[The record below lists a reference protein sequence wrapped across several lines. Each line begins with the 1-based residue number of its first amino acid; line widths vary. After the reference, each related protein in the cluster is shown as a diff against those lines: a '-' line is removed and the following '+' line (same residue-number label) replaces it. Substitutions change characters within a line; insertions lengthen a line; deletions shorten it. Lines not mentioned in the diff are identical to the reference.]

1 MAEQTEKRRVRR
13 ASLTKPLRVV
23 LGSIGSDTR
32 YDLLTYNVSVN
43 GFFLNFER
51 PGRFPFTSASILEVW
66 LEIDSKTTVFFNGKV
81 ARVVKKEDI
90 QGNEGN
96 TGIAIKI
103 VQISREDDDALRRF
117 VNKSLEDQESKNND
131 QASSKVVGG

>member
-1 MAEQTEKRRVRR
+1 MSEQVEKRRVKRVH
-13 ASLTKPLRVV
+13 LDKPLRVV
-23 LGSIGSDTR
+23 IGSIGSTTR

-51 PGRFPFTSASILEVW
+51 PGRFPFTSSSILEVW
-66 LEIDSKTTVFFNGKV
+66 LEIDSDTTVFFNGKV

-90 QGNEGN
+90 KNSDTN

-103 VQISREDDDALRRF
+103 VQISKEDDDVLRHF
-117 VNKSLEDQESKNND
+117 VKTSLEKEEHSQN
-131 QASSKVVGG
+131 SSKAVGE